1 MEFTDFW
8 AIIERDHSIQ
18 NPITVDKLM
27 LLADYCQVDHGLR
40 VLDVGCGKGT
50 LLRLWATH
58 WQIQGTGVDINPHFI
73 AEAQQQAQAQGV
85 HAQLSFVETPA
96 NAFSIKPASYDI
108 VTNIGAIF
116 ALGTLKEAAVWMRRA
131 VQPDG
136 MIALG
141 TPYLTEALP
150 DDFLREETDGPVTTY
165 SLSDTVA
172 DIEAQGLDCMAVI
185 AASHDDL
192 DRYASLCLRAARQW
206 ARAHVNHPARADLLR
221 GVAAAHKRYLRWE
234 RRYFGWA
241 VIVAMPR

>member
-1 MEFTDFW
+1 MQLTDFW

-18 NPITVDKLM
+18 NPITIDKLM
-27 LLADYCQVDHGLR
+27 LLADYCQVDHGMR
-40 VLDVGCGKGT
+40 VLDLGCGKGT
-50 LLRLWATH
+50 LLRTWATH
-58 WQIQGTGVDINPHFI
+58 WQIQGTGIDINPHFL
-73 AEAQQQAQAQGV
+73 AEARQQAQAQGV

-96 NAFSIKPASYDI
+96 REFSIEASYDI

-116 ALGTLKEAAVWMRRA
+116 ALGTLNEAAAWMRRA
-131 VQPDG
+131 VQLDG
-136 MIALG
+136 MVALG
-141 TPYLTEALP
+141 TSYLTETLP
-150 DDFLREETDGPVTTY
+150 DEFLREEMDVPVTTY

-172 DIEAQGLDCMAVI
+172 DIEAQDLDCVAVI

-192 DRYASLCLRAARQW
+192 DRYASLCLRAARLW
-206 ARAHVNHPARADLLR
+206 ARTHVNHPARADLLR